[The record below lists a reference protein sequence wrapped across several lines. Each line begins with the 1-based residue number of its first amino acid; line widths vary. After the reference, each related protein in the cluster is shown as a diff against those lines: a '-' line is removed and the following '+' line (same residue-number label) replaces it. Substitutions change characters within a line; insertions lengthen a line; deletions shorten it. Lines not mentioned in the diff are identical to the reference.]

1 MKQNITTNTD
11 KNSVAGIANH
21 IPLTLKTNGNNNID
35 KLKNT
40 SVLRNIIIEAT
51 FPLENAVNIAAEKM
65 FVPVNKNETAKIKNP
80 FKAI

>member
-35 KLKNT
+35 KLKNKN
-40 SVLRNIIIEAT
+40 VLRNIIIPAALPFEK
-51 FPLENAVNIAAEKM
+51 AVNIAAEKM
-65 FVPVNKNETAKIKNP
+65 FVPVIVHGSSIK
-80 FKAI
+80 F